1 MTGDNKT
8 RQLQQ
13 SWPYKNK
20 VTRDPDPLGL
30 KVWVIPQ
37 GEESRPAEVLDE
49 AQQMGNPEWMEDDK
63 L

>member
-49 AQQMGNPEWMEDDK
+49 AQQMGNPE
-63 L
+63 